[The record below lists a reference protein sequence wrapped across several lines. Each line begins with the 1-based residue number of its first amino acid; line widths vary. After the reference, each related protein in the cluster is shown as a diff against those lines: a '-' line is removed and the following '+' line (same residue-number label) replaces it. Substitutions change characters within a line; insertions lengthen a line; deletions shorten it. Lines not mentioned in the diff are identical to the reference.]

1 MSRIGFVYAVTAA
14 TLFGVGG
21 TFAQFLFQHRGV
33 DMEWLVTMRLLCAGG
48 VLLLISALRQG
59 RRVMAIW
66 RSNAAPILLFGLIG
80 MMPVQYTF
88 MAAIESS
95 NSATA
100 TILQFTAPAMIA
112 AWIALTKLR
121 APDAREMAAM
131 ALAMLGV
138 FFIVT
143 HASPG
148 ALSISG
154 VALFWGLASAVAAA
168 FCSIQPAR
176 MLREHAA
183 SLVAGWGMIIGG
195 LALAIFSPP
204 WRVEGHWDAP
214 AYAGLG
220 IVILMGT
227 LVSFYLS
234 LNALRMIGP
243 QKTSLLTCVEPLAA
257 TALAVLWL
265 GVAWGGMDW
274 LGTAC
279 ILATVALLSREQ
291 TKETQAE
298 KVT

>member
-1 MSRIGFVYAVTAA
+1 MNRIGFAYAVIAA

-21 TFAQFLFQHRGV
+21 TVAQFLFQQRGV
-33 DMEWLVTMRLLCAGG
+33 DMAWLVTMRLLCAGS
-48 VLLLISALRQG
+48 VMLLACALRQG
-59 RRVMAIW
+59 MSVLAIW
-66 RSNAAPILLFGLIG
+66 RSNTLPILLFGLIG
-80 MMPVQYTF
+80 MMPIQYTF
-88 MAAIESS
+88 MAAIEAS

-112 AWIALTKLR
+112 AWIALTKWR

-143 HASPG
+143 HANPG

-154 VALFWGLASAVAAA
+154 IALFWGLASAVGAA

-176 MLREHAA
+176 MLREHDAA
-183 SLVAGWGMIIGG
+183 LVAGWGMIIGG
-195 LALAIFSPP
+195 VALALLQPP
-204 WRVEGHWDAP
+204 WRVEGSWDAST
-214 AYAGLG
+214 YAGFAV
-220 IVILMGT
+220 VILLGT
-227 LVSFYLS
+227 LVSFYMS

-243 QKTSLLTCVEPLAA
+243 QKASLLTCVEPLAA
-257 TALAVLWL
+257 TLLAVLWL

-279 ILATVALLSREQ
+279 ILATVILLSREQ
-291 TKETQAE
+291 TKEHWPR
-298 KVT
+298 K

>member
-1 MSRIGFVYAVTAA
+1 MSRIGFVYAIAA
-14 TLFGVGG
+14 GVLFGVGG

-33 DMEWLVTMRLLCAGG
+33 DMEWLVTMRLLCAGS
-48 VLLLISALRQG
+48 VLLLVCALRQG
-59 RRVMAIW
+59 MGVLAIW
-66 RSNAAPILLFGLIG
+66 RDHAVPIILFGLIG

-88 MAAIESS
+88 MAAIDAS

-100 TILQFTAPAMIA
+100 TILQFTAPAMVA
-112 AWIALTKLR
+112 AWIALTRRR
-121 APDAREMAAM
+121 APDGREMAAM

-143 HASPG
+143 HANPG

-154 VALFWGLASAVAAA
+154 TALFWGLASAVAAA

-176 MLREHAA
+176 MLRRHDAA
-183 SLVAGWGMIIGG
+183 LVAGWGMIIGG
-195 LALAIFSPP
+195 LALALFRPP
-204 WRVEGHWDAP
+204 WTAAGNWDA
-214 AYAGLG
+214 AAIAGLAV
-220 IVILMGT
+220 VILLGT
-227 LVSFYLS
+227 LVSFFLS
-234 LNALRMIGP
+234 LTALRLIGP

-257 TALAVLWL
+257 TMLAVLWL

-279 ILATVALLSREQ
+279 ILATVILLSREQ